1 MKLILPFL
9 VSFWFSLC
17 FAQQQESQNLLK
29 VDSLWT
35 KEVFEF
41 PIHFAPE
48 LNYKGIEEAYFPKG
62 WSKQNSLEYW
72 SYVFVWQIEGK
83 IPVSEQRLE
92 HDLQV
97 YFDGL
102 MQVVNKDKDF
112 EVPKST
118 SVVVKNTEATFKGKI
133 RLYNAFHTKN
143 MMVLNTLVTVF
154 YTQNQEKT
162 FLLFK
167 FSPNDFDTDIW
178 KILNSIT
185 LKNKFM

>member
-29 VDSLWT
+29 IDSLWT

-62 WSKQNSLEYW
+62 WSKLDSPDYW
-72 SYVFVWQIEGK
+72 SYVFVWQVEGK
-83 IPVSEQRLE
+83 IQVSEQRLE

-118 SVVVKNTEATFKGKI
+118 VVFVKKSENIYKGRV
-133 RLYNAFHTKN
+133 RLFNAFHTQN
-143 MMVLNTLVTVF
+143 RMVLNTLVSVF
-154 YTQNQEKT
+154 YNKNQEKT

-167 FSPNDFDTDIW
+167 FSPSDFDTDIW

-185 LKNKFM
+185 LKDKFM